1 MGLGIASSD
10 NVKDL
15 LDNSLAYD
23 DSVKKYA
30 IFDTSNAGTALFEQ
44 SGDLIN
50 NPGEESSESD
60 EEDPAEMIDSFLTKK
75 MKSKISYPL

>member
-1 MGLGIASSD
+1 MGLGITSSD

-15 LDNSLAYD
+15 LDNSMAYD

-30 IFDTSNAGTALFEQ
+30 IFDTSKAGTALFEE

-50 NPGEESSESD
+50 NLGEESSESD
-60 EEDPAEMIDSFLTKK
+60 EEDPQDMIESFL
-75 MKSKISYPL
+75 KSKLKRKVTCR